1 MDTQRDIINHR
12 PTPEAAALMDELA
25 ASLIS
30 YLEVVEANCPNSR
43 EKSLAVTN
51 AEQSIMWARAS
62 IARDSWEQ
70 QGRP

>member
-1 MDTQRDIINHR
+1 
-12 PTPEAAALMDELA
+12 MDELA